1 MKHNSGQLSVAWRWL
16 LVVVGL
22 SAGFALGFFTY
33 SVPSTSGSVKSSE
46 PDRPRVSMNTLITN
60 ADSEIADLEPLDNEI
75 ERYLRRWEI
84 NGAAIAITRRDSLVY
99 AKGYGWADV
108 ENHEPMQPGHLLR
121 VASVSK
127 LLTAIGIMRLKDM
140 GKLRLTDRVFG
151 PDGILNDTAF
161 TASIRDKRHFDIT
174 VEQLLRHEGGFN
186 NRAGDP
192 MFSTRYIIMQNH
204 LTAPPDNHTL
214 TQIVLRRRLGFT
226 PGSGHY
232 YSNFGY
238 MLLSLIIEK
247 ASGMT
252 YEEFMRQEVFDRA
265 GCYDLHIAGNYLADR
280 RKGEVH
286 YYMHSDAEPTY
297 EFNNSGQMVEKC
309 YGENN
314 IPMLLGAGGWMASV
328 IELSRIVASV
338 DLRDELP
345 DILSRESVEQM
356 TREMPNS
363 RFSLGWIFT
372 PNGGRW
378 VRTGTL
384 SGTSALVVKYPDD
397 EMWVMLTNT
406 STWRGQG
413 FAKESIGVFERL
425 RNKYRDRFP
434 HRNLW
439 NKAAEP

>member
-1 MKHNSGQLSVAWRWL
+1 MKSQSRQLSITWRWI
-16 LVVVGL
+16 LVIAGL
-22 SAGFALGFFTY
+22 ALGTALGY
-33 SVPSTSGSVKSSE
+33 LSYTPPSTQKVINKAE
-46 PDRPRVSMNTLITN
+46 VQKPHVSMNTLITN
-60 ADSEIADLEPLDNEI
+60 ADSEIKDLEPLDNEI
-75 ERYLRRWEI
+75 SRYLRRWEI
-84 NGAAIAITRRDSLVY
+84 NGAAIAIVRRDSLVY

-108 ENHEPMQPGHLLR
+108 EKHEAMQPGHLLR

-127 LLTAIGIMRLKDM
+127 LLTAIGIMRLQEM
-140 GKLRLTDRVFG
+140 GKVRLSDHVFG
-151 PDGILNDTAF
+151 EKGILNDTAY
-161 TASIRDKRHFDIT
+161 TNAIRDKRHFDIT

-186 NRAGDP
+186 NRFGDP
-192 MFSTRYIIMQNH
+192 MFSTRIIMMQNH
-204 LTAPPDNHTL
+204 LSSPPDNHAL

-226 PGSGHY
+226 PGSGRY

-247 ASGMT
+247 ASGVS
-252 YEEFMRQEVFDRA
+252 YEDFMRQEVFTPA

-280 RKGEVH
+280 RENEAH

-297 EFNNSGQMVEKC
+297 EYNNSGQLVEKC

-314 IPMLLGAGGWMASV
+314 IPLLLGAGGWVASV
-328 IELSRIVASV
+328 IELSRIVASA
-338 DLRDELP
+338 DLRSEVP
-345 DILSRESVEQM
+345 DVLSQESVETM
-356 TREMPNS
+356 TREMPNY
-363 RFSLGWIFT
+363 RYSLGWIFT
-372 PNGGRW
+372 PKGGRW

-425 RNKYRDRFP
+425 RNKYRDKIP

-439 NKAAEP
+439 NKTEQH